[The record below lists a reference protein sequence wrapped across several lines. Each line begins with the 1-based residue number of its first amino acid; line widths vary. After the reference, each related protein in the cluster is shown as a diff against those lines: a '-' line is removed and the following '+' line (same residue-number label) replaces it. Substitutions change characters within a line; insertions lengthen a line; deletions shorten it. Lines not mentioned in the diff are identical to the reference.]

1 MVEYFR
7 TSACLPSQAD
17 RPGSL
22 VLTWLNICLRYLL
35 ISIRGPRKS
44 GARELENARQPAAE
58 YGTGMRMGLGMGMG
72 MGMGMSTS

>member
-1 MVEYFR
+1 
-7 TSACLPSQAD
+7 
-17 RPGSL
+17 
-22 VLTWLNICLRYLL
+22 LTWLNICLRYLL